1 MSLDVKERI
10 LALSKNQ
17 YLTDWE
23 VGFCESIQM
32 SIEKWGNLTPKQHNL
47 LQKVEGKYTEEKM
60 QEIVN
65 WKDNFTP
72 ELRHRVKIAANYY
85 ANYAGYYIPL
95 ARKVMYEESYI
106 PTREEYIKLCE
117 NDYAT
122 GVIDNA
128 LSDPKYPVG
137 TFVTVRSSHPDRYKF
152 KDKLLLIIEHSA
164 DVKSHAKGAKPVLV
178 LPVGEAQTMW
188 TEERYLKQPKKKK
201 S

>member
-85 ANYAGYYIPL
+85 ANYAGYYVPL
-95 ARKVMYEESYI
+95 ARKVMYEE
-106 PTREEYIKLCE
+106 P
-117 NDYAT
+117 
-122 GVIDNA
+122 
-128 LSDPKYPVG
+128 
-137 TFVTVRSSHPDRYKF
+137 
-152 KDKLLLIIEHSA
+152 
-164 DVKSHAKGAKPVLV
+164 
-178 LPVGEAQTMW
+178 M
-188 TEERYLKQPKKKK
+188 
-201 S
+201 